1 MSFRLQQLNVSYVH
15 TNVSDIWHQSVTFLS
30 NQYYHI
36 RARSGQGKT
45 TFIHTLYGIQKNF
58 TGQLYFQDKPTVH
71 LTHDEWCELRSKKIS
86 VVFQDLKLFT
96 DKTALQNL
104 LIKNE
109 LTNYYPL
116 EMIHSF
122 AEKLKITHVLNRNV
136 QTLSFGERQRVAII
150 RALLQ
155 PFDCLLLDEP
165 FSHLDNQN
173 ITLAAA
179 LILEEVQKRKATI
192 ICCDL
197 EQDTHFPYHKHLNL

>member
-1 MSFRLQQLNVSYVH
+1 MSFRLQQINVSYIQ
-15 TNVSDIWHQSVTFLS
+15 TNSSDIWKQSLTFLS
-30 NQYYHI
+30 NQYYHV

-58 TGQLYFQDKPTVH
+58 SGQLYFQDKPTRQ
-71 LTHDEWCELRSKKIS
+71 LSHDEWCALRSTKIS

-96 DKTALQNL
+96 DKTARQNL

-109 LTNYYPL
+109 LTAYYPL
-116 EMIHSF
+116 EVIDSF
-122 AEKLKITHVLNRNV
+122 AEKLQISHVLNRNV
-136 QTLSFGERQRVAII
+136 HTLSFGERQRVAII

-165 FSHLDNQN
+165 FSHLDNHN
-173 ITLAAA
+173 IKLAAA
-179 LILEEVQKRKATI
+179 LIHEEVQKRKATL